1 MTEARIGRLLTA
13 CLHQAIADEI
23 PERLDFYEVWLG
35 ADAVR
40 DRGTG
45 LAPMS
50 AVLGFLRTE
59 PAYSRVV
66 TRAGRL
72 AGEWTVSSMSPSRR
86 KLIGLL
92 PRTWRARAALRV
104 VSRLVRDVC
113 SRSRASARVRRT
125 NARLKVTASLFCTVR
140 EQRELP
146 LCEFYAAAASEV
158 LGVFRLPARASIDS
172 CQAVGGASCV
182 IALDLSGTDVVADSA
197 MAA

>member
-23 PERLDFYEVWLG
+23 PERLDFYEVWLS

-59 PAYSRVV
+59 RAYSRVV

-72 AGEWTVSSMSPSRR
+72 AGEWTVSSMSPAHR
-86 KLIGLL
+86 KLINVL
-92 PRTWRARAALRV
+92 PRGLRTRAALRV
-104 VSRLVRDVC
+104 VAGLVRDVC
-113 SRSRASARVRRT
+113 SRSRASARVRRL

-140 EQRELP
+140 EQRPLP
-146 LCEFYAAAASEV
+146 LCEFYAAAATEI
-158 LGVFRLPARASIDS
+158 LGVFRLPARACIDS
-172 CQAVGGASCV
+172 CQAVGGTSCV
-182 IALDLSGTDVVADSA
+182 IALDLSGTDAASDSA